1 MDSQTRL
8 HYLQAMGIDS
18 WILRQSDS
26 VEAQPSV
33 IEEKITESKSI
44 VYQQPEPAVDI
55 STPLPELDR
64 NLVWD
69 ELKQQV
75 AGCQS
80 CELCQTRTQTVFGSG
95 NQNADWMVIGEA
107 PGFHEDQQGQ
117 PFVGAAGSLLT
128 EMLRA
133 VGLSRDQVY
142 IANIIKCRP
151 PNNRD
156 PQPDEIRSCHDF
168 LKRQIALIQPKII
181 LSVGRISAQTLL
193 NSGDSLGKLRGRV
206 HDYQGIPLVVVYH
219 PAYLLRS
226 LLEKRKAWQDLK
238 LALKQVSLD

>member
-1 MDSQTRL
+1 MDAQTRL
-8 HYLQAMGIDS
+8 HYLQAMGIDC
-18 WILRQSDS
+18 WELRQSAPDTIQPPVFEDIDS
-26 VEAQPSV
+26 EQRPMIDEPSV
-33 IEEKITESKSI
+33 IHIPQI
-44 VYQQPEPAVDI
+44 AVEPN
-55 STPLPELDR
+55 R
-64 NLVWD
+64 NVLWD

-80 CELCQTRTQTVFGSG
+80 CELCQTRTQTVFGAG
-95 NQNADWMVIGEA
+95 NQQADWMIIGEA

-117 PFVGAAGSLLT
+117 PFVGVAGSLLT

-156 PQPDEIRSCHDF
+156 PKPDEIRSCHNY
-168 LKRQIALIQPKII
+168 LKRQIALVQPKII

-193 NSGDSLGKLRGRV
+193 DSGDSLGKLRGRV
-206 HDYQGIPLVVVYH
+206 YDYQGIPLIVVYH

-226 LLEKRKAWQDLK
+226 LLEKRRAWQDLK
-238 LALKQVSLD
+238 LALKQVTA